1 MRDFGEGIDEAAQ
14 ASIFERF
21 TQAASGSRRGVAST
35 GLGLNIARAIM
46 DEQNGSIDF
55 VSRLGE
61 GSTFFVE
68 FPLVK
73 VGSIYDTDERDGD
86 KQVEGA

>member
-1 MRDFGEGIDEAAQ
+1 
-14 ASIFERF
+14 
-21 TQAASGSRRGVAST
+21 
-35 GLGLNIARAIM
+35 M